1 MDPKLFRFVVLMTFI
16 TVFVWIIGEVVIVA
30 LLKLGT
36 LLSIIWTTFMIGSL
50 LVINIARA
58 LKDDDDQNKRNW

>member
-36 LLSIIWTTFMIGSL
+36 LPSIIWTTFMIGSL